1 MIEKTDSKEVPLA
14 TTTMDGGS
22 ADFAGAKTCRF
33 LFSDS
38 LLAGLN

>member
-1 MIEKTDSKEVPLA
+1 MIEKTASKWAPLA

-38 LLAGLN
+38 LLGV